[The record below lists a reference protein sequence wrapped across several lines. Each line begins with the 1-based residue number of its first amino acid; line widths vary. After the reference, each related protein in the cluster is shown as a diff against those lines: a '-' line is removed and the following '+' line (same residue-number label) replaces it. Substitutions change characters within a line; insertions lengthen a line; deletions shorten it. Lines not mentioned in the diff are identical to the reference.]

1 MSESTE
7 YKYLPAWL
15 ADSLAN
21 VKIRAVKSLSGGM
34 QGPHKSNYFGSSV
47 EFAEYRQYAHGDPV
61 SLIDWAV
68 YARSD
73 KHVIRRHQEEI
84 SIRAFV
90 LLDTSES
97 LALKELGPM
106 SKMDYACHLAAGV
119 MYLLAR
125 QRDSVGLITFDS
137 EVRTALEP
145 VRGFSGLRSHL
156 LALEELKPRGRSD
169 LEVALDRAADLLPA
183 KCLLILISDLLA
195 APEVV
200 LKSVRRLHHRGHETI
215 VFQVLDAAE
224 LSLGMTGLNEL
235 RELET
240 GSRMLIDADELRDA
254 FQAAVERYLEELSAG
269 FSQIPA
275 AYVLADTRTAVSE
288 VLAKCSHL

>member
-1 MSESTE
+1 MDAAVE
-7 YKYLPAWL
+7 YKFLPAWL

-21 VKIRAVKSLSGGM
+21 IKLRPVKFLSGGM

-47 EFAEYRQYAHGDPV
+47 EFAEYRQYAPGDPV
-61 SLIDWAV
+61 SSIDWAV

-73 KHVIRRHQEEI
+73 RHVVRRHQEEI
-84 SIRAFV
+84 NIRAYV

-97 LALKELGPM
+97 LAFKEGGPM
-106 SKMDYACHLAAGV
+106 SKMDYACHLAAGM
-119 MYLLAR
+119 MYVLAR
-125 QRDSVGLITFDS
+125 QRDSVGLFTFDTD
-137 EVRTALEP
+137 VRTAVEP

-156 LALEELKPRGRSD
+156 LALEELKPHGKSD
-169 LEVALDRAADLLPA
+169 LEASLMKASELVPA
-183 KCLLILISDLLA
+183 KSLLILISDLLA
-195 APEVV
+195 PPEQI
-200 LKSVRRLHHRGHETI
+200 LRAVRRLHHQGHETI

-224 LSLGMTGLNEL
+224 LALAMSGLSEL

-254 FQAAVERYLEELSAG
+254 YQTAVERYLEELRSG

-275 AYVLADTRTAVSE
+275 AYVLADTRKAVSE
-288 VLAKCSHL
+288 VLAKCSHI